1 MGFFLG
7 PAGGNSWEDDPLE
20 KSGKDS
26 GETIEDFMEKDPLA
40 LPMENPGEN
49 PKEKFA
55 NPMEQNEFIEITL
68 DDDTDAGK
76 SKFLTNSKFHC
87 ALCPTSQTFLFFDVN
102 NFF

>member
-76 SKFLTNSKFHC
+76 SKFLKIPNFKNS
-87 ALCPTSQTFLFFDVN
+87 FLQFFYVQF
-102 NFF
+102 NF

>member
-76 SKFLTNSKFHC
+76 SKFLKIPNFKNS
-87 ALCPTSQTFLFFDVN
+87 FLQFFYVQL
-102 NFF
+102 NF